1 MESMGRVCAAKRY
14 MTKILVLAPHTD
26 DGEFGCGGTIAK
38 LSREGH
44 EVFYVAFSAAEE
56 SVPDHLPRD
65 VLRKEVAAAT
75 KVLNIAPQNLIV
87 LNFEVRK
94 FPQQR
99 QEILEEM
106 VRLNREIAPGMV
118 FLPTRTD
125 THQDHQV
132 ISEEGFRAFKRR
144 TMFGYEVPWNNLDFR
159 ASCFFVLSEEDVA
172 TKARALAEYK
182 SQAHRV
188 YATEEFVRALAVTRG
203 TQIGERYAEAFDI
216 IRYVVR

>member
-1 MESMGRVCAAKRY
+1 MKRV
-14 MTKILVLAPHTD
+14 LVLAPHTD
-26 DGEFGCGGTIAK
+26 DGEFGCGGAIAK
-38 LSREGH
+38 LTREGH
-44 EVFYVAFSAAEE
+44 EVFYVAFSAAEQ
-56 SVPDHLPRD
+56 SVQAHLPRD
-65 VLRKEVAAAT
+65 ILRREVVEAT
-75 KVLNIAPQNLIV
+75 KALNIAPNNLIV

-106 VRLNREIAPGMV
+106 VRLNREIAPELV

-125 THQDHQV
+125 THQDHQT

-159 ASCFFVLSEEDVA
+159 ASCFFTLTEEDIAIKV
-172 TKARALAEYK
+172 RALAEYK
-182 SQAHRV
+182 SQAHRA

-203 TQIGERYAEAFDI
+203 TQIGERYAEAYDI
-216 IRYVVR
+216 IRYVAR